1 MPDLTT
7 DSNYMSTG
15 STVNLDLRRST
26 VVKPPLGTAKH
37 IYKKIGS
44 LYDSSQKSRAH
55 SGSIFTSLKVAREL
69 EATVISEKLSE

>member
-55 SGSIFTSLKVAREL
+55 SGIFTSLKVAREL